1 MEQELMKLGLD
12 EESARLAAEYVEEN
26 YGDIMELKRENQ
38 MLREQLEEQ
47 SGYGYQRLQRDYESL
62 RGRYDDEVG
71 SLRSQLEAKDR
82 DQALE
87 RALMVNGCR
96 SHKAAKA
103 LLPMERLGSVKDGKV
118 TGLEEALEE
127 LKREAPFLFEEQQ
140 ERRSGGYRPVDSKV
154 RRENELKRKIYAG
167 LRGE

>member
-12 EESARLAAEYVEEN
+12 EQSARLAAEYVEEN

-71 SLRSQLEAKDR
+71 SLRTQLEEKDR
-82 DQALE
+82 EQALE
-87 RALMVNGCR
+87 RALMASGCR
-96 SHKAAKA
+96 SHKAARA
-103 LLPMERLGSVKDGKV
+103 LLPMERLGMKDGKV
-118 TGLEEALEE
+118 TGLEQAMEE
-127 LKREAPFLFEEQQ
+127 LKREAPFLFEEQR
-140 ERRSGGYRPVDSKV
+140 ERRNGGYRPVDSRV